1 MPAATMTSNAASAIR
16 CVRPSTTV
24 VVFSVNGV
32 GGGTV
37 ATAGLLGEVTGVPG
51 LVAAGRAAGIADEVR
66 IAVGVRCGTVM
77 SMSSGSPG
85 GVGVESVGISPSA
98 CGVTAEINAARNSSA
113 L

>member
-1 MPAATMTSNAASAIR
+1 MPAATMTSNAARAIR

-24 VVFSVNGV
+24 VVFSGNGV
-32 GGGTV
+32 GGRTV
-37 ATAGLLGEVTGVPG
+37 ATTGRTGEVIGTG
-51 LVAAGRAAGIADEVR
+51 LVADGGTPEIADEAR

-77 SMSSGSPG
+77 SMSSANPG

-98 CGVTAEINAARNSSA
+98 WGVTADTNAPRNSSA